1 MKKSLILLISLPIL
15 LFSQEKNKKGDSDSG
30 TTNWNEIK
38 GQILGTVK
46 TDTDNQVLEYATVS
60 LKNTKTDKLIEGTI
74 TDKKGKFL
82 FENIAIGEYKLT
94 ISFIGYE
101 NRVINI
107 TTTKSKPNYSDNNIL
122 ISVNTK
128 LLSEVTIE
136 ERKAI
141 YETKIDKIVYN
152 AENDLNDSEN
162 DATDVLRKAPLLS
175 VDLDGN
181 VTLRGSKNIKFL
193 VNGKASS
200 FFATDVATAL
210 QMIPADQIKTIEV
223 ITSPGAKYDGEGDAG
238 IVNIITKKAIIDGYN
253 ATFNTMTGTKVTRS
267 NFNLNIG
274 KGKFGLSARDGN
286 ETLVTNQI
294 KFTVK
299 LFGAT
304 IFDIEGYGEEKYI
317 DDQLISF
324 SSKTLQNDKEK
335 FVNLKLNRKTNKFDI
350 LGSSYN
356 GEASLNN
363 IVGNWWS
370 HNILTTDSQI
380 SPISGSVKEQVV
392 TFIRKEKIDLYG
404 KTYDTERFKLN
415 SKDMS
420 LPKDKRLEF
429 EIWYDKENNIIRKVT
444 YSRMG
449 NWEYRVKNIE

>member
-1 MKKSLILLISLPIL
+1 MK
-15 LFSQEKNKKGDSDSG
+15 
-30 TTNWNEIK
+30 
-38 GQILGTVK
+38 
-46 TDTDNQVLEYATVS
+46 
-60 LKNTKTDKLIEGTI
+60 
-74 TDKKGKFL
+74 KFL
-82 FENIAIGEYKLT
+82 FLLVFLFISSNSNAHIAHYNNYNKIEMEILRDGEV
-94 ISFIGYE
+94 IGY
-101 NRVINI
+101 
-107 TTTKSKPNYSDNNIL
+107 NY
-122 ISVNTK
+122 
-128 LLSEVTIE
+128 
-136 ERKAI
+136 
-141 YETKIDKIVYN
+141 Y
-152 AENDLNDSEN
+152 
-162 DATDVLRKAPLLS
+162 
-175 VDLDGN
+175 
-181 VTLRGSKNIKFL
+181 
-193 VNGKASS
+193 
-200 FFATDVATAL
+200 FF
-210 QMIPADQIKTIEV
+210 K
-223 ITSPGAKYDGEGDAG
+223 
-238 IVNIITKKAIIDGYN
+238 
-253 ATFNTMTGTKVTRS
+253 
-267 NFNLNIG
+267 
-274 KGKFGLSARDGN
+274 RDGN

-304 IFDIEGYGEEKYI
+304 IFEIEGYGEEKYI

-324 SSKTLQNDKEK
+324 NSKTLQNDKEK

-356 GEASLNN
+356 GEASLNS

-449 NWEYRVKNIE
+449 SWEYRVKNIE

>member
-1 MKKSLILLISLPIL
+1 MK
-15 LFSQEKNKKGDSDSG
+15 
-30 TTNWNEIK
+30 
-38 GQILGTVK
+38 
-46 TDTDNQVLEYATVS
+46 
-60 LKNTKTDKLIEGTI
+60 
-74 TDKKGKFL
+74 KFL
-82 FENIAIGEYKLT
+82 FLLIFLFISSNSNAHIAHYNNYNKIEMEILRDGEV
-94 ISFIGYE
+94 IGY
-101 NRVINI
+101 
-107 TTTKSKPNYSDNNIL
+107 NY
-122 ISVNTK
+122 
-128 LLSEVTIE
+128 
-136 ERKAI
+136 
-141 YETKIDKIVYN
+141 Y
-152 AENDLNDSEN
+152 
-162 DATDVLRKAPLLS
+162 
-175 VDLDGN
+175 
-181 VTLRGSKNIKFL
+181 
-193 VNGKASS
+193 
-200 FFATDVATAL
+200 FF
-210 QMIPADQIKTIEV
+210 K
-223 ITSPGAKYDGEGDAG
+223 
-238 IVNIITKKAIIDGYN
+238 
-253 ATFNTMTGTKVTRS
+253 
-267 NFNLNIG
+267 
-274 KGKFGLSARDGN
+274 RDGN

-304 IFDIEGYGEEKYI
+304 IFEIEGYGEEKYI

-324 SSKTLQNDKEK
+324 NSKTLQNDKEK

-449 NWEYRVKNIE
+449 SWEYRVKNIE